1 MTYSDCY
8 KRVLPLGTLI
18 RTALVVTHTK
28 FWLLQEGLAGWH
40 FGGRYGRLDFNCTMS
55 STALG
60 KSEKKIQKNPKQ
72 IRYKCTHNWPNLTCE
87 NMKGKT
93 YKKLTN
99 QILGSHIKILEKI
112 NLFEEGV
119 CFVEYPIR
127 QIFLR
132 QSSSDTLF
140 STLISIWYLYLCS
153 CFTLHAVSR
162 PFQIP
167 CNIKW
172 SAKNAREKNWFTT
185 ECASEPSTP
194 CTICEVLEKFLVMLK
209 KCF

>member
-1 MTYSDCY
+1 MTY
-8 KRVLPLGTLI
+8 
-18 RTALVVTHTK
+18 TK
-28 FWLLQEGLAGWH
+28 FWLLLEDLAGWY

-72 IRYKCTHNWPNLTCE
+72 IRYKCTHNWQNLTCE

-99 QILGSHIKILEKI
+99 QILGSHIQILEKI

-127 QIFLR
+127 QFFWDKVLVTLYFQHSFLF
-132 QSSSDTLF
+132 D
-140 STLISIWYLYLCS
+140 LCIYVP
-153 CFTLHAVSR
+153 VSLCMLCHDR
-162 PFQIP
+162 FRLR
-167 CNIKW
+167 NIKW
-172 SAKNAREKNWFTT
+172 AAQRNWFT
-185 ECASEPSTP
+185 AKN
-194 CTICEVLEKFLVMLK
+194 VY
-209 KCF
+209 